1 MSAALQLGIAR
12 LRRRPAQTAT
22 QTLVLAVA
30 VALLGAMILFIG
42 HSLRTMTASATR
54 SVPLDLQGP
63 MGDYGQARSLAG
75 EISRQPDIAQASAVA
90 TTPFAGAVHHGA
102 GGVTD
107 AGAGAI
113 LAVPPDYLHRIDTF
127 RFLRGGL
134 RPGRVVLDQQLAA
147 TLRAGVGDS
156 VSLRLGAHTPPQS
169 FKVGGVALVT
179 APDVLFQPLNPQLGP
194 APAQPPANI
203 AILPVGTFARTVGGA
218 LPSLGGTANP
228 AAASVPGTLSG
239 VQWQV
244 QAQVERESL
253 GGTPSEAFRRAGQIR
268 NSVERSF
275 PGKIQFVDNL
285 SEALETATGD
295 ALYAQALFIMLAVP
309 GALLALGLAYL
320 AALGTVE
327 RDRRELALL
336 RARGASRRQLL
347 GMAATESSIVGLLAG
362 LLGAGISF
370 LAVTLLIEGSVG
382 LNPSR
387 AASVLVV
394 CIVLAFAG
402 GMVARL
408 GTGLRALSE
417 TVSAGRRDTQ
427 SGGTPLWRRLY
438 LDFVALA
445 ISGLIYWL
453 TASTGFSA
461 VVNPDSNPTLSLSIY
476 MFFAPA
482 LLWIGATLLLV
493 RLRGT
498 VFSAIA
504 RRLRGSEQGT
514 SRRTFLLAS
523 ASRRGPAINRGLI
536 FVGLLLAFGVSLGVF
551 AATYNQQAGVDAQL
565 TLGADIT
572 ATAPPGVTAKNGLSE
587 LIEGVPGVSATSAVD
602 HSYAY
607 VGPDLQDTF
616 GIEPATIGAATT
628 LRDSYFVGGGAQ
640 TMMSRLQSTPDGIL
654 VSKETI
660 TDYSL
665 RVGDL
670 LRLRVLDHR
679 SGKFRIVP
687 FHVVGSVQEFPSAP
701 RDSFMVANLAYL
713 QKADHAG
720 GPNVVFASSSE
731 DPAAVAAR
739 VAEATKGFGVSV
751 KDIRQQSV
759 QTVSSITTVDLTGIS
774 RLEQAFAIVLAAA
787 AMWLFV
793 NLAVSERRHEF
804 ATMAALGASLRDV
817 GAFVRSEAV
826 TVLAAAVALAAV
838 LGWLLAQMLIAML
851 QHVFDPPPDHLAI
864 PWGFLGLLALAAVA
878 GALLAAAVAARSLR
892 HLPLGAILREE

>member
-1 MSAALQLGIAR
+1 VSAALRLGIAR
-12 LRRRPAQTAT
+12 IRRRPAQTAT
-22 QTLVLAVA
+22 QALVLALA
-30 VALLGAMILFIG
+30 VALLGAMILFVG

-63 MGDYGQARSLAG
+63 VSDYGQAQKLAAG
-75 EISRQPDIAQASAVA
+75 ISAQPDVAQASAVA
-90 TTPFAGAVHHGA
+90 TAPFAGVSHRGTA
-102 GGVTD
+102 GVTS
-107 AGAGAI
+107 AGAGAV
-113 LAVPPDYLHRIDTF
+113 LAVPPSYLNRIETF

-134 RPGRVVLDQQLAA
+134 RPGEIVLDQQLAA
-147 TLRAGVGDS
+147 TLRARVGDR
-156 VSLRLGAHTPPQS
+156 VRLRLGPHAPPQS
-169 FKVGGVALVT
+169 FRVGGVALVS
-179 APDVLFQPLNPQLGP
+179 ASDVLFQPLNPTIGP

-203 AILPVGTFARTVGGA
+203 AILPVRTFATTIGRRLPA
-218 LPSLGGTANP
+218 LSAANP

-244 QAQVERESL
+244 QVQVDRAAL
-253 GGTPSEAFRRAGQIR
+253 GGTPSEALKRAGQIR
-268 NSVERSF
+268 NSLERTY
-275 PGKIQFVDNL
+275 PGRVRFVDNL
-285 SEALETATGD
+285 SEGLETAAGD
-295 ALYAQALFIMLAVP
+295 ALYAEALFIMLAVP

-347 GMAATESSIVGLLAG
+347 GMAASEATVVGLFGGLFGAG
-362 LLGAGISF
+362 LSF
-370 LAVTLLIEGSVG
+370 AAVSLLIEGSVG
-382 LNPSR
+382 LTASR
-387 AASVLVV
+387 AATVVVV
-394 CIVLAFAG
+394 CVVLAIAG
-402 GMVARL
+402 GFAARL

-417 TVSAGRRDTQ
+417 TVAAGRRNAQ
-427 SGGTPLWRRLY
+427 SGKPLWQRLY
-438 LDFVALA
+438 LDLAALA

-482 LLWIGATLLLV
+482 LLWVGATLLLV
-493 RLRGT
+493 RLRGRAFGS
-498 VFSAIA
+498 VA
-504 RRLRGSEQGT
+504 RRLRGGVARPG
-514 SRRTFLLAS
+514 RRAFLLAS
-523 ASRRGPAINRGLI
+523 ASRRGPAINRGLV

-572 ATAPPGVTAKNGLSE
+572 ATAPPGVAAKQGLAKR
-587 LIEGVPGVSATSAVD
+587 IEAVPGVSATSAVD

-616 GIEPATIGAATT
+616 GIEPATIGSATT
-628 LRDSYFVGGGAQ
+628 LRDSYFIGGGAQ
-640 TMMSRLQSTPDGIL
+640 TMMARLATTPDGIL

-665 RVGDL
+665 NVGDL

-679 SGKFRIVP
+679 SDRFRTVP
-687 FHVVGSVQEFPSAP
+687 FHVVGTVQEFPSAP
-701 RDSFMVANLAYL
+701 RDSFMVANLSYL
-713 QKADHAG
+713 QRADMAG
-720 GPNVVFASSSE
+720 GPNVVFAGASE
-731 DPAAVAAR
+731 DPAAVAER
-739 VAEATKGFGVSV
+739 VSAATRGSGVAV
-751 KDIRQQSV
+751 KDIRQQAV

-793 NLAVSERRHEF
+793 NLVVSERRHEF
-804 ATMAALGASLRDV
+804 ATMAALGASLRDI
-817 GAFVRSEAV
+817 GAFVRTEAV
-826 TVLAAAVALAAV
+826 AVLGAGLALAAV
-838 LGWLLAQMLIAML
+838 LGWLLAEMLIAML

-864 PWGFLGLLALAAVA
+864 PWGFLGLLVAGALA
-878 GALLAAAVAARSLR
+878 GALLAAAEAARSLR
-892 HLPLGAILREE
+892 RLPLGAILREQ